1 MKRNFVLAAFITVTA
16 FAFSA
21 SAQKVTDFSGKWNL
35 DVSKSKLDERSRI
48 ESQVLTVVQ
57 TDKEIRVETATK
69 RLPATEGTGARRGEG
84 RGNFGGGDGPAVYSL
99 VSAETIVEENSPTG
113 AKIPAKFEAKF
124 DGPKLLLSQSRTFT
138 MPMGE
143 VTATTRGAWELGED
157 GKTLTINREQTTPRG
172 TVSTTMVYTK
182 Q

>member
-1 MKRNFVLAAFITVTA
+1 MKRNFVLAAFIAVTA
-16 FAFSA
+16 LALSA
-21 SAQKVTDFSGKWNL
+21 SARKVTDFSGKWNL

-48 ESQVLTVVQ
+48 ESQVLTVTQ

-69 RLPATEGTGARRGEG
+69 RLPATEGTGPRRGEG
-84 RGNFGGGDGPAVYSL
+84 RGNFGGGDVPAVYSL
-99 VSAETIVEENSPTG
+99 VSKETIVEENSPTG
-113 AKIPAKFEAKF
+113 TKVPAKFAAKV

-138 MPMGE
+138 NGMGE
-143 VTATTRGAWELGED
+143 ITVETKGTWELSEN
-157 GKTLTINREQTTPRG
+157 GKILTINREQTTPRG